1 MNAVRIRLI
10 LQRNALFTKKLNM
23 PLTCAKKSQEFS
35 VFISVFAVNKIISQ
49 QKRRPTK
56 NSDTYI

>member
-1 MNAVRIRLI
+1 
-10 LQRNALFTKKLNM
+10 M